1 MVNEKR
7 MLEVLQRYWNNIE
20 RAKTDRVAEFWV
32 DKYFTCKNYAEAVL
46 DKNIIDKDD
55 VIMFE
60 EEE

>member
-1 MVNEKR
+1 

-20 RAKTDRVAEFWV
+20 RAETDRVSEFWV
-32 DKYFTCKNYAEAVL
+32 YKYFTCKNYAEAVL